1 MVKQRGTLRATTI
14 PNWYDLYEDWDLVES
29 SIAQQYGIRL
39 RKEIQTISWREVKVL
54 ISGLLSDTPLGRIIQ
69 IRSENDKEVLKNYT
83 PEMHKI
89 RNDWRNKQAKEKLND
104 KILLEQTF
112 KNMEKMLEVL
122 FSE

>member
-39 RKEIQTISWREVKVL
+39 RKEIQTISWKEVKVL

-104 KILLEQTF
+104 KNLLEQTF